1 MLPRDAGRAASRR
14 YNLRNNH
21 RGRSGAWRTTPPATS
36 VLSRSSVRADR
47 ARPRWRRRCC
57 SPPAR
62 IKEAG
67 TVERGTTVSDFDPLE
82 KSWQHSLR
90 ASVLHLDT
98 QDTRVHLVD
107 TPGFPDFIGQA
118 IGALDAVETAA
129 VVVSAQSGIEM
140 IASRMMDWTAKRRLC
155 RLVIVNKIDADNV
168 DLPNLLAS
176 IQSLFGKECLPINLP
191 AGGGKRVVDCFFNPD
206 GESDFSSVGEAHR
219 ALVDQ
224 VVEVDEELMALYL
237 EQGEI
242 APEELHAPFEKALRE
257 GHLVP
262 VCFVSAK
269 TGAGVAELLDVLVKL
284 APNPAEGNP
293 PLFYKGE
300 GETASEFRSEPDPKK
315 HVLAHVFKVVMDPF
329 VGKLGIFRVH
339 QGTVTKDTQLFV
351 GDGRKPFK
359 VGHLFMLQ
367 GGKNVEIERAVPGD
381 IAAVAKVDEIEFDCV
396 LHDSHDEDHIHM
408 RPLEFPTPMQ
418 GVAITP
424 KKRGDEQRISEV
436 LHRMIAED
444 PTLVVEHDAS
454 TNETVLR
461 ALGDLHLR
469 SVLERMASQFKLE
482 VDTRPP
488 RIPYRETITAQAEGF
503 HRHKK
508 QTGGAGQFG
517 EVSLR
522 VEPRERGAGFEF
534 LDQTKGGVIPHQFM
548 PAVQKGVEQVLGTG
562 AIAGFPLQDVR
573 VVVYDGKHHPVDSKE
588 VAFVA
593 AGKKAFLDAIEK
605 ARPIVLE
612 PIVTVEVICPETNTG
627 DIAGDLSSRRGQVTG
642 TRGLQPG
649 VLAINGLAPLGELEG
664 YSARLKSVTGGHGSW
679 SMQLSHYEQAPPQL
693 QQQLVAEYKKSRK
706 QEEE

>member
-1 MLPRDAGRAASRR
+1 MANYATENIRTVALVGQGASGKTS
-14 YNLRNNH
+14 L
-21 RGRSGAWRTTPPATS
+21 SEALLLKTGA
-36 VLSRSSVRADR
+36 
-47 ARPRWRRRCC
+47 
-57 SPPAR
+57 
-62 IKEAG
+62 IKESG
-67 TVERGTTVSDFDPLE
+67 TVERGTTVADFDALE
-82 KSWQHSLR
+82 KTWQHSLR
-90 ASVLHLDT
+90 ASILHLDT
-98 QDTRVHLVD
+98 QNIRVHLID

-129 VVVSAQSGIEM
+129 VVISAQSGMEM
-140 IASRMMDWTAKRRLC
+140 IASRMMDWAAKRRLC
-155 RLVIVNKIDADNV
+155 RLVIVNKIDAENV
-168 DLPNLLAS
+168 DLPKVLAT
-176 IQSLFGKECLPINLP
+176 IQAAFGKECLPINLP
-191 AGGGKRVVDCFFNPD
+191 AGGGKRVVDCFFNPE
-206 GESDFSSVGEAHR
+206 GESDFSSVADAHR

-224 VVEVDEELMALYL
+224 VVEVDEDLMSLYL

-242 APEELHAPFEKALRE
+242 SADQLHAPFEKALRD

-293 PLFYKGE
+293 PLFFRGAGDAVE
-300 GETASEFRSEPDPKK
+300 EFRSEPDPKK
-315 HVLAHVFKVVMDPF
+315 HVLAHVFKVVVDPF
-329 VGKLGIFRVH
+329 VGKLGVFRVH
-339 QGTVTKDTQLFV
+339 QGTITRDTQLFI

-359 VGHLFMLQ
+359 VGHLFLLQ
-367 GGKNVEIERAVPGD
+367 GGKHVEIDRAVPGD
-381 IAAVAKVDEIEFDCV
+381 IAAVAKVDDIEFDCV
-396 LHDSHDEDHIHM
+396 LHDSHDEDQIRM
-408 RPLEFPTPMQ
+408 QPLEFPVPMQ

-424 KKRGDEQRISEV
+424 KKRGDEQRISDV
-436 LHRMIAED
+436 LHRMLAED

-461 ALGDLHLR
+461 ALGELHLR
-469 SVLERMASQFKLE
+469 SILERMSSQFKLE
-482 VDTRPP
+482 IETRPP

-522 VEPRERGAGFEF
+522 VEPLERGAGFQF
-534 LDQTKGGVIPHQFM
+534 LDQTKGGVIPHQFI
-548 PAVQKGVEQVLGTG
+548 PAVQKGVESVLVNG
-562 AIAGFPLQDVR
+562 AVAGFPMQDVR
-573 VVVYDGKHHPVDSKE
+573 VVVHDGKHHPVDSKE

-593 AGKKAFLDAIEK
+593 AGRKAFLDAIEK

-612 PIVTVEVICPETNTG
+612 PIVTVEILCPESNTG

-642 TRGLQPG
+642 TTGLQPG
-649 VLAINGLAPLGELEG
+649 VISVSGLAPLVELEG

-679 SMQLSHYEQAPPQL
+679 SMQLSHYEPAPPGL
-693 QQQLVAEYKKSRK
+693 QQQLSAEYRKSRK

>member
-1 MLPRDAGRAASRR
+1 MAN
-14 YNLRNNH
+14 Y
-21 RGRSGAWRTTPPATS
+21 ATS
-36 VLSRSSVRADR
+36 NIRTVALVGQGGSGKTTLAEALLLASGG
-47 ARPRWRRRCC
+47 
-57 SPPAR
+57 

-67 TVERGTTVSDFDPLE
+67 TVERGTTVGDFDPLE

-98 QDTRVHLVD
+98 QDTRVHLID

-118 IGALDAVETAA
+118 IGALDAVETVA

-140 IASRMMDWTAKRRLC
+140 IASRMMDWAAKRRLC
-155 RLVIVNKIDADNV
+155 RLVVVNKIDAENV

-206 GESDFSSVGEAHR
+206 GESDFSSVGQAHS

-224 VVEVDEELMALYL
+224 VVEVDEALMALYL

-242 APEELHAPFEKALRE
+242 SPEELHAPFEKALRE

-300 GETASEFRSEPDPKK
+300 GEAATEFRSEPDPKK

-381 IAAVAKVDEIEFDCV
+381 IAAVAKVDDIEFDCV

-444 PTLVVEHDAS
+444 PTLVVEHDAT

-522 VEPRERGAGFEF
+522 IEPRERGAGFEF
-534 LDQTKGGVIPHQFM
+534 LDHTKGGVIPHQFM

-593 AGKKAFLDAIEK
+593 AGKKAFLDAIDK

-649 VLAINGLAPLGELEG
+649 VLAISGLAPLAELEG

-693 QQQLVAEYKKSRK
+693 QQQLVVEHRKSRK

>member
-1 MLPRDAGRAASRR
+1 MANYATSNIRTVALVGQGGSGKTTLAEALLLA
-14 YNLRNNH
+14 
-21 RGRSGAWRTTPPATS
+21 SGA
-36 VLSRSSVRADR
+36 
-47 ARPRWRRRCC
+47 
-57 SPPAR
+57 
-62 IKEAG
+62 IKESG

-90 ASVLHLDT
+90 ASVVHLDT

-107 TPGFPDFIGQA
+107 TPGFPDFLGQA

-140 IASRMMDWTAKRRLC
+140 IASRMMDWAAKRRLC
-155 RLVIVNKIDADNV
+155 RLVIVNKIDAENV
-168 DLPNLLAS
+168 DLPTLLTA
-176 IQSLFGKECLPINLP
+176 IQSLFGRECLPINLP

-206 GESDFSSVGEAHR
+206 GESDFSSVSRAHG

-224 VVEVDEELMALYL
+224 VVEVDEELMAKYL

-242 APEELHAPFEKALRE
+242 SAEELHAPFEKALRE

-284 APNPAEGNP
+284 APSPAEGNP

-300 GETASEFRSEPDPKK
+300 GDTATEFRSEPDPKK

-367 GGKNVEIERAVPGD
+367 GGKNVEVECAVPGD
-381 IAAVAKVDEIEFDCV
+381 IAAVAKVDDIDFDCV

-408 RPLEFPTPMQ
+408 RPLEFPMPMQ

-444 PTLVVEHDAS
+444 PTLVVEHDAT

-488 RIPYRETITAQAEGF
+488 RIPYRETITGKAEGF

-548 PAVQKGVEQVLGTG
+548 PAVQKGVEQVLVTG

-573 VVVYDGKHHPVDSKE
+573 VIVHDGKHHPVDSKE
-588 VAFVA
+588 VAFVS

-612 PIVTVEVICPETNTG
+612 PVVSVEVICPESNTG

-649 VLAINGLAPLGELEG
+649 VLAITGLAPLAELEG

-679 SMQLSHYEQAPPQL
+679 SMQLSHYEQAPPNL
-693 QQQLVAEYKKSRK
+693 QQQLVVEYKKSRK
-706 QEEE
+706 HEEE